1 MNVRCSCASRQKMK
15 KADGGRQRRLRE
27 QAGRRAETAAA
38 LWLQLKGYR
47 IPDRRARMA
56 ASEIDLLARK
66 GRFRVFSEVKS
77 RRTQALVPQLRTRL
91 EEAAN
96 QWASRRR
103 GLQDLLWRFDAVL
116 LAPGRL
122 PRHMRDAWR
131 AQS

>member
-1 MNVRCSCASRQKMK
+1 MK

-56 ASEIDLLARK
+56 ACEIDLLARK
-66 GRFRVFSEVKS
+66 GRFRVFAEVKS

-96 QWASRRR
+96 QWASHRR

>member
-1 MNVRCSCASRQKMK
+1 MPAC
-15 KADGGRQRRLRE
+15 
-27 QAGRRAETAAA
+27 
-38 LWLQLKGYR
+38 
-47 IPDRRARMA
+47 
-56 ASEIDLLARK
+56 EIDLVARK
-66 GRFRVFSEVKS
+66 GRFVVFVEVKS
-77 RRTQALVPQLRTRL
+77 LRTQALALEAVTPHLRTRL

-96 QWASRRR
+96 QWVSRRR